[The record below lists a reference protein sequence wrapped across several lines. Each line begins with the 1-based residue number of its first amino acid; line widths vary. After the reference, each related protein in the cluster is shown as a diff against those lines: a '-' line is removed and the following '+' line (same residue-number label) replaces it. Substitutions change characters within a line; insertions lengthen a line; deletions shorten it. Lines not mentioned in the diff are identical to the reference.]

1 MSLAISSYFV
11 FNVQVCENTSRKPG
25 TGMKFEEMKTVF
37 FLGGGQVSLYPKT
50 CSNHEDVL
58 TSLLFSRIALALR
71 RVLKRLLLGTE
82 VNRLIQVQPHRNRK
96 FPPHLLGQG
105 GQNHVLTIPKR

>member
-1 MSLAISSYFV
+1 MQRLMGSMVTKDDITPAIRLFFIGNVPCYFKLLC
-11 FNVQVCENTSRKPG
+11 VQVCENTSRKPG

-37 FLGGGQVSLYPKT
+37 FFGGGRISLYPKT

-71 RVLKRLLLGTE
+71 RV
-82 VNRLIQVQPHRNRK
+82 
-96 FPPHLLGQG
+96 
-105 GQNHVLTIPKR
+105 